1 MHDPDL
7 RSLLDS
13 WDVELQAQ
21 RKTAGT
27 RGVYLLGVRQYL
39 DWCEETGRPLVIDR
53 RQVKGWIADLL
64 ADEVDD
70 DGRVVRRGVE
80 ANTAIARQLA
90 IRRFSAWLADEGE
103 IPEDPL
109 LGLKPPKAD
118 RKLVAPLTEEQLV
131 ALIKACEGKE
141 FRDRRDE
148 AIVRF
153 IAETGARAGEVIG
166 LTVEDVSLREGSALI
181 RRGKGGKS
189 RRVPFGPNTARAIDR
204 YLRKRRAHR
213 LADSPKLW
221 LGDRGKGFGYDGM
234 LVALQRRAEAAGIE
248 GFHPHRLRHTFA
260 SRWLRRKGSESGLM
274 SVAGWGDRR
283 MLDRYTEY
291 ERAERAAEE
300 ARRLALGDL

>member
-53 RQVKGWIADLL
+53 RQVKAWIAHLL
-64 ADEVDD
+64 ADEHDEH
-70 DGRVVRRGVE
+70 GRLIRRGVE

-90 IRRFSAWLADEGE
+90 LRRFSAWLAEEGE
-103 IPEDPL
+103 LPEDPL
-109 LGLKPPKAD
+109 LGLRPPKVD
-118 RKLVAPLTEEQLV
+118 KKLVAPLTEDQLA
-131 ALIKACEGKE
+131 ALIKACEGRE

-153 IAETGARAGEVIG
+153 IAATGARAGEVIAMEMG
-166 LTVEDVSLREGSALI
+166 DVSLKEGKALI
-181 RRGKGGKS
+181 RRGKGGKA
-189 RRVPFGPNTARAIDR
+189 RTVPFGPNTARAIDR

-234 LVALQRRAEAAGIE
+234 LVALQRRAEAAGIDD
-248 GFHPHRLRHTFA
+248 FHPHRLRHTFA
-260 SRWLRRKGSESGLM
+260 SRWLRRRGSESGLM
-274 SVAGWGDRR
+274 SVAGWADRR

-291 ERAERAAEE
+291 ERSERAAEE
-300 ARRLALGDL
+300 ARSLGLDDL